1 MPLILLAVLAL
12 PFVEIAVF
20 IQVGEQIGIWP
31 TIGLTIL
38 STVIGIALMRRHGLA
53 MLARAREVARR
64 GEAPVDEMVDGLCI
78 LLAGA
83 LLIVPGFV
91 TDALGLLLF
100 IPWVRRHVRRRV
112 WRAFERQGRVR
123 RATVIDADYAVV
135 EEEGSAGEPPARQPE
150 RRRLDHGNGSDTGR
164 P

>member
-1 MPLILLAVLAL
+1 MALILLAVLIL

-20 IQVGEQIGIWP
+20 IQVGEWIGVWP

-38 STVIGIALMRRHGLA
+38 STMAGIALMRRQGLA
-53 MLARAREVARR
+53 LLTRAREVARR
-64 GEAPVDEMVDGLCI
+64 GEAPVDEMLDGLCV
-78 LLAGA
+78 LLGGA

-100 IPWVRRHVRRRV
+100 VPWIQHRVRRRV
-112 WRAFERQGRVR
+112 WRTFQAQDQSPHPPI
-123 RATVIDADYAVV
+123 IDAEYAVI
-135 EEEGSAGEPPARQPE
+135 EKESATNESPSSRQVGP
-150 RRRLDHGNGSDTGR
+150 RLGHKNNDGGDR